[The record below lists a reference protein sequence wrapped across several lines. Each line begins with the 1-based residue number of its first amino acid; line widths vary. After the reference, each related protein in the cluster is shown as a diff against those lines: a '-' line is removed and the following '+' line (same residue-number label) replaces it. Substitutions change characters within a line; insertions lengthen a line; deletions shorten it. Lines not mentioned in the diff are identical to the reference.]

1 MILIKLGTTKH
12 SNLRLFLGSL
22 HTFLFMYV
30 SLLQPS
36 LGHNQA
42 KENSLYSHPPLLF
55 LTYVPPGDSP
65 LLGMGK
71 CTWRDGSDRGKN
83 TGEGNELRLGRQGK
97 KDNGKG
103 REVTFTQVTNTWNS
117 QDINGVEC
125 HQGSIISTRTLGN
138 FPLILKADTKKKM
151 THYTLQKLTL
161 LERKSQKT
169 QQRRKSKPIV
179 PWTRVLNHWSCQA
192 RSRHLDVPLIDR
204 NAFM

>member
-1 MILIKLGTTKH
+1 
-12 SNLRLFLGSL
+12 
-22 HTFLFMYV
+22 MYV

-83 TGEGNELRLGRQGK
+83 AGEGNELRLGRQGK

-103 REVTFTQVTNTWNS
+103 REVTFTQLIPGIHKTLMELN
-117 QDINGVEC
+117 DIKALLFP
-125 HQGSIISTRTLGN
+125 QGCIMSPSSFLS
-138 FPLILKADTKKKM
+138 P
-151 THYTLQKLTL
+151 
-161 LERKSQKT
+161 S
-169 QQRRKSKPIV
+169 S
-179 PWTRVLNHWSCQA
+179 
-192 RSRHLDVPLIDR
+192 
-204 NAFM
+204 